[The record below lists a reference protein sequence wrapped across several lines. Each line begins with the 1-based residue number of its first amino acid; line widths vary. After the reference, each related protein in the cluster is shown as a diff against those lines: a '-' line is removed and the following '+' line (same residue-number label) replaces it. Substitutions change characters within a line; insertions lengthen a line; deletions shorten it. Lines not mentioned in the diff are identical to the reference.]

1 MANEEYEHHEYV
13 EEEEGLDIE
22 QEVYNLQTSLDAI
35 LELLIEKNVITESEF
50 EKKFDEIC
58 EADEE
63 DSDDDETQEADDDE
77 D

>member
-58 EADEE
+58 EMDEE
-63 DSDDDETQEADDDE
+63 DSEDETEESDDDEN
-77 D
+77 